1 MVSKVKKIVGGVV
14 IVFVVLALIG
24 ACLGEDEG
32 DSEYLAW
39 LEKKCPNCIFE
50 KVEYFEGRAVD
61 RDYDEIDL
69 ACYRLYDYAIVGE
82 ECEKIVVNGLASQK
96 SEFDD
101 IIKVTQIVR
110 TYKVKD
116 EYKPESEWRYR
127 RITEFVFSVL
137 SMPKGIERMRIE
149 QDGYAVSISND
160 GRMRKAFMP
169 SLYNTL
175 QNYKYCSSFDLS
187 NKEMVRLVSD
197 NEDRLAPKGGERI
210 AYALLSFKL
219 SWREPVFI
227 YFAKK

>member
-50 KVEYFEGRAVD
+50 KVEYFEGRALD
-61 RDYDEIDL
+61 RDDENRL
-69 ACYRLYDYAIVGE
+69 AACRTGELVAME
-82 ECEKIVVNGLASQK
+82 ECQERVVKSLASQK

-149 QDGYAVSISND
+149 ENIQTLAITNN
-160 GRMRKAFMP
+160 GRMREALSP

-187 NKEMVRLVSD
+187 NKETVRLVTD
-197 NEDRLAPKGGERI
+197 TDRYQQLNIEWI

-219 SWREPVFI
+219 SWREPVYI

>member
-39 LEKKCPNCIFE
+39 LEKECPNCIFE
-50 KVEYFEGRAVD
+50 KVERFEGRALD
-61 RDYDEIDL
+61 RNDDEIRL
-69 ACYRLYDYAIVGE
+69 ACGMVGYRIISDKCE
-82 ECEKIVVNGLASQK
+82 EIVVNGLASQK

-101 IIKVTQIVR
+101 TIKVTQIVR

-127 RITEFVFSVL
+127 QFTEFVFSVL
-137 SMPKGIERMRIE
+137 SMPKGIERMHIKR
-149 QDGYAVSISND
+149 DLYAVSISD
-160 GRMRKAFMP
+160 EGSMRAI
-169 SLYNTL
+169 SLWPGEQT
-175 QNYKYCSSFDLS
+175 KYGYSSFDLS
-187 NKEMVRLVSD
+187 NKEKTARIVDEVRATRVD
-197 NEDRLAPKGGERI
+197 FVDERI
-210 AYALLSFKL
+210 ALLFLKL
-219 SWREPVFI
+219 SWREPVYI

>member
-1 MVSKVKKIVGGVV
+1 MVSKVKKIVGGVI

-61 RDYDEIDL
+61 RDDKDEIRSV
-69 ACYRLYDYAIVGE
+69 CIMFRLPEIP
-82 ECEKIVVNGLASQK
+82 EKCKEMVINSLESQK

-101 IIKVTQIVR
+101 TIKVTQIVR

-116 EYKPESEWRYR
+116 EYKPESEWGYR
-127 RITEFVFSVL
+127 QFTEFVFSVL
-137 SMPKGIERMRIE
+137 SMPKGIERMRITQNTE
-149 QDGYAVSISND
+149 AISISDEGVWERVTYRTLYALQNKEVENRLTTPD
-160 GRMRKAFMP
+160 GR
-169 SLYNTL
+169 Y
-175 QNYKYCSSFDLS
+175 YSFDLS
-187 NKEMVRLVSD
+187 NKETVRLVSD
-197 NEDRLAPKGGERI
+197 DKERI
-210 AYALLSFKL
+210 ALLFVRL
-219 SWREPVFI
+219 SRHKPVFI

>member
-50 KVEYFEGRAVD
+50 KVERFEGRAVD
-61 RDYDEIDL
+61 RDDKDEIRSV
-69 ACYRLYDYAIVGE
+69 CIVHE
-82 ECEKIVVNGLASQK
+82 LPEKCKEVVINSLASPK

-101 IIKVTQIVR
+101 TIKVTQIVR

-116 EYKPESEWRYR
+116 EYKPESEWEYSQF
-127 RITEFVFSVL
+127 TEFVFSVL
-137 SMPKGIERMRIE
+137 SMPKGIERVHIR
-149 QDGYAVSISND
+149 QDNRAMSISD
-160 GRMRKAFMP
+160 EGVWKGVGYP
-169 SLYNTL
+169 SRARVIQGYNVL
-175 QNYKYCSSFDLS
+175 DFSFDLS
-187 NKEMVRLVSD
+187 NKEKTARIVDEVRARRVD
-197 NEDRLAPKGGERI
+197 FVDKRI
-210 AYALLSFKL
+210 ALIFLEL
-219 SWREPVFI
+219 SWREPVYI

>member
-50 KVEYFEGRAVD
+50 KVERFEGRAVD
-61 RDYDEIDL
+61 RDDKDEI
-69 ACYRLYDYAIVGE
+69 RLVCLDTGLPE
-82 ECEKIVVNGLASQK
+82 ECKEMVINSLASQK

-101 IIKVTQIVR
+101 TIKVTQIVR

-127 RITEFVFSVL
+127 QFTEFVFSVL

-149 QDGYAVSISND
+149 QDIYAVSISND
-160 GRMRKAFMP
+160 GRMRKALIP

-187 NKEMVRLVSD
+187 NKEKTARIVDEVRATRVD
-197 NEDRLAPKGGERI
+197 FVDERI
-210 AYALLSFKL
+210 ALLFLKL
-219 SWREPVFI
+219 SWREPVYI

>member
-39 LEKKCPNCIFE
+39 LEKECPNCIFE
-50 KVEYFEGRAVD
+50 KVERFEGRALD
-61 RDYDEIDL
+61 RNDDEIRL
-69 ACYRLYDYAIVGE
+69 ACGMIGYRSISKKCE
-82 ECEKIVVNGLASQK
+82 EIVVSGLASQK

-101 IIKVTQIVR
+101 TIKVTQIVR

-127 RITEFVFSVL
+127 QFTEFVFSVL
-137 SMPKGIERMRIE
+137 SMPKGIERMHIE
-149 QDGYAVSISND
+149 RHLYAVSISDD
-160 GRMRKAFMP
+160 GSMRAI
-169 SLYNTL
+169 SLWSGE
-175 QNYKYCSSFDLS
+175 QRKYGYSSFDLS
-187 NKEMVRLVSD
+187 NKEKTARIVDEVG
-197 NEDRLAPKGGERI
+197 AIGGFVDERI
-210 AYALLSFKL
+210 ALLFLEL
-219 SWREPVFI
+219 SWREPVYI